1 MTQDDEK
8 WMRMAIEVARS
19 KGSDPSTSPLGSVIV
34 LDGRVLAA
42 ERNQTEEL
50 PDATAHA
57 EMMAIRRACEGEGE
71 LELRGATLY
80 STLQPCGMC
89 TMASIWSKVGRVVYG
104 AGRDDVHP
112 MYFEARHV
120 DTLSFISDAYRDDI
134 VIEGGCLREECA
146 ALYYPPDADLP
157 QEEPL
162 LLRATACRG
171 VAQSGSAPA
180 LGAGCRRFESCLPD
194 HPLASL

>member
-1 MTQDDEK
+1 MADDDER
-8 WMRMAIEVARS
+8 WMRRAIEIARS
-19 KGSDPSTSPLGSVIV
+19 KGSDPASSPLGSVIV
-34 LDGRVLAA
+34 QDGREIAA
-42 ERNQTEEL
+42 ERNQTKEL

-57 EMMAIRRACEGEGE
+57 EMMAIRRACESTGE

-120 DTLSFISDAYRDDI
+120 DTLGFISDAYRDDI
-134 VIEGGCLREECA
+134 EIEGGCLAAECA
-146 ALYYPPDADLP
+146 ELYYGPDADLP
-157 QEEPL
+157 EKEQANL
-162 LLRATACRG
+162 
-171 VAQSGSAPA
+171 
-180 LGAGCRRFESCLPD
+180 
-194 HPLASL
+194 